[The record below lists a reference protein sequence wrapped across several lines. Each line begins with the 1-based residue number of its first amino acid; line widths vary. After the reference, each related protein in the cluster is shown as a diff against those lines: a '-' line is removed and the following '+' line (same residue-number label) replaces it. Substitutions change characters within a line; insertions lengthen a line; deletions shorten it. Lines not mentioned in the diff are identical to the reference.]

1 MTYVVVVAD
10 RIAEPGLEILRAQ
23 SALEVVSVVG
33 DAQRLERELARAHAL
48 VVRSD
53 TRVTDERIAHAPHL
67 MVIGRAGTGVDN
79 IDVDA
84 ATRRGIAV
92 LNAAGANT
100 VSAAE
105 HAVALLLALVRRIPW
120 AAASMRDGAWDR
132 KQFAGSELSGKQLGV
147 VGLGRVGLRV
157 ATIAKALGMTVL
169 AHDPYLP
176 EDRATGL
183 GIELVDLETLLAMAD
198 VITLHLPLTDD
209 TRHLIDRE
217 RLGLM
222 KPGSYL
228 VNTAR
233 GGLIDDGAVLEALE
247 SGHLAGAALD
257 VFEPEPL
264 PANSPLRNAGHLLL
278 TPHLA
283 ASTSEAQDRVAT
295 EICRYVRDALLSG
308 ALRGAVN
315 LPGIP
320 SDALAR
326 LSGVLDLARG
336 LGRLA
341 AGIAGGAVRSIEVVY
356 GGRDE
361 AAPRPVMLAAVEGV
375 LSAAGITPVTLVNAA
390 ERARQRGIAAT
401 RSVGAPLPGFETTVG
416 VTVATAER
424 VMTVDG
430 AMLGDIVARVI
441 RIDGFDVDVPAY
453 GTMIVLR
460 NRDVPGVIGRV
471 GTLLGAAGINV
482 GSYHQSRR
490 DHPGSDALA
499 AIVVDE
505 EPNDKVLTALAELP
519 DLLEVKVGRLG

>member
-10 RIAEPGLEILRAQ
+10 RIAKPGLELLHKQ
-23 SALEVVSVVG
+23 SDLEVVSVVG
-33 DAQRLERELARAHAL
+33 DTKRLEQELARAHAL
-48 VVRSD
+48 LVRSD
-53 TRVTDERIAHAPHL
+53 TQVTEERIAHAPHL

-120 AAASMRDGAWDR
+120 AAANMREGGWDR
-132 KQFAGSELSGKQLGV
+132 KRFAGSELSGKHLGV

-157 ATIAKALGMTVL
+157 ATIAKAFGMRVL
-169 AHDPYLP
+169 AHDPFLP
-176 EDRATGL
+176 EDRAAGL
-183 GIELVDLETLLAMAD
+183 GIELVDLDTLVTTVDM
-198 VITLHLPLTDD
+198 VTLHLPLTQD
-209 TRHLIDRE
+209 TRHLMDRQ
-217 RLGLM
+217 RLQQM
-222 KPGSYL
+222 KPGAFL

-233 GGLIDDGAVLEALE
+233 GGLVDDEALLE
-247 SGHLAGAALD
+247 VLDSGHLAGAALD
-257 VFEPEPL
+257 VFDPEPL
-264 PANSPLRNAGHLLL
+264 PAESRLRSAGRLLL

-320 SDALAR
+320 SDAMVR

-341 AGIAGGAVRSIEVVY
+341 AGIAGGAVRSVEVVY
-356 GGRDE
+356 GGSDE

-375 LSAAGITPVTLVNAA
+375 LSAAGIIPVTLVNAA
-390 ERARQRGIAAT
+390 ERARQRGIAT
-401 RSVGAPLPGFETTVG
+401 SRSVGAPLAGFETTVG
-416 VTVATAER
+416 VSVATA
-424 VMTVDG
+424 VSATTVDG
-430 AMLGDIVARVI
+430 AMLGEVSPRVI
-441 RIDGFDVDVPAY
+441 RIDGFDVDVPAH

-471 GTLLGAAGINV
+471 GTILGTAGINV
-482 GSYHQSRR
+482 SSYHQSRR
-490 DHPGSDALA
+490 DHPGSEALA

-505 EPNDKVLTALAELP
+505 EPNGNVLATLSEIPDVLA
-519 DLLEVKVGRLG
+519 VTVARLG

>member
-10 RIAEPGLEILRAQ
+10 RVADPGLEILLKQ
-23 SALEVVSVVG
+23 PELEIVSVVG
-33 DAQRLERELARAHAL
+33 DAKRLDQELARAHAL
-48 VVRSD
+48 LVRSD
-53 TRVTDERIAHAPHL
+53 TQVTEERIARAPHL

-132 KQFAGSELSGKQLGV
+132 KRFAGSELCDKQLGV

-157 ATIAKALGMTVL
+157 ATIARALGMTIL

-176 EDRATGL
+176 EERAADL
-183 GIELVDLETLLAMAD
+183 GIELVDLETLLATSDM
-198 VITLHLPLTDD
+198 VTLHVPLTDD

-217 RLGLM
+217 RLRLM
-222 KPGSYL
+222 KRGSYV

-233 GGLIDDGAVLEALE
+233 GGLVDDGALLEALE

-257 VFEPEPL
+257 VFDPEPL
-264 PANSPLRNAGHLLL
+264 PGDSPMRRASGLLL

-283 ASTSEAQDRVAT
+283 ASTSEAQERVAT

-308 ALRGAVN
+308 ALRGAIN
-315 LPGIP
+315 LPGVP
-320 SDALAR
+320 GDALQR

-341 AGIAGGAVRSIEVVY
+341 AGIAGGAVRSIDVVY
-356 GGRDE
+356 GGRHE

-390 ERARQRGIAAT
+390 ERARQRGIAT
-401 RSVGAPLPGFETTVG
+401 SRSVGAPLAGFETTVG
-416 VTVATAER
+416 VSVATAER
-424 VMTVDG
+424 VTTVDG
-430 AMLGDIVARVI
+430 AMLGEVAARVI
-441 RIDGFDVDVPAY
+441 RIDGFDVDVPAH
-453 GTMIVLR
+453 GTMLVLR

-471 GTLLGAAGINV
+471 GTVLGTAGINV

-490 DHPGSDALA
+490 DQAGSEALA

-505 EPNDKVLTALAELP
+505 EPNGNVLSTLAGLP
-519 DLLEVKVGRLG
+519 DLLEVKVARLG